1 LNLITANRNRQNQ
14 DKTLSKPQ
22 ALQQASLQLLSQGQ
36 PDAKEENYSYAHPLF
51 WAPFMMVG
59 D

>member
-1 LNLITANRNRQNQ
+1 MTDLFKRQNQ
-14 DKTLSKPQ
+14 DKTISKPQ
-22 ALQQASLQLLSQGQ
+22 ALQQSRLQLLSQGQ
-36 PDAKEENYSYAHPLF
+36 PDAKEESYSYAHPLF